1 MMFPSRGPM
10 DDNEEMIAGPDPI
23 VTFREWFDAAVQ
35 AGIPMPEAMTLAT
48 ASQDAVP
55 SARIVL
61 LKGYDAGGFVF
72 FTNYGSRKADELDA
86 NPNAA
91 LCFHWTQLERQ
102 VRIEGRVARISE
114 HESAEYF
121 RTRPRGS
128 RIGAWA
134 SRQSAPL
141 DSRSILETRVRQAEE
156 RFGDGEIP
164 LPAFW
169 GGYRLTPSRI
179 EFWQGRPSRLHDRL
193 AFERSTAGWTIT
205 RLYP

>member
-1 MMFPSRGPM
+1 M
-10 DDNEEMIAGPDPI
+10 DEGGELVVGPDPI
-23 VTFREWFDAAVQ
+23 ATFREWFDGAVQ
-35 AGIPMPEAMTLAT
+35 AGIAMPEAMTLAT
-48 ASQDAVP
+48 ATTAGVP

-61 LKGYDAGGFVF
+61 LKGYDADGFVF
-72 FTNYGSRKADELDA
+72 FTNYGSRKAVELDS

-102 VRIEGRVARISE
+102 IRIEGRAARISE
-114 HESAEYF
+114 KESADYF

-134 SRQSAPL
+134 SRQSEPL
-141 DSRSILETRVRQAEE
+141 DDRSTLEARVRQVAD

-164 LPAFW
+164 LPSFW

-193 AFERSTAGWTIT
+193 AFERAGDGWTLT